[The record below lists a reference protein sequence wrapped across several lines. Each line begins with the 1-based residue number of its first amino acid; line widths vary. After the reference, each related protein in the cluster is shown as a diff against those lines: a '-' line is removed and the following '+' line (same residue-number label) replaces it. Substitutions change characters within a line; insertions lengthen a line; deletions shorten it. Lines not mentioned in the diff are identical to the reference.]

1 MLRMYRDLQDEKMRK
16 WSKQKQNYNALLL
29 TKRIE
34 VNLRKETVD
43 QNLEIIFYKKH
54 DKINF
59 ENESGLNE
67 ICLTQYID
75 KNLKWDFYP
84 IFANGTKRLYI
95 TGSPMNIY
103 KIFF

>member
-1 MLRMYRDLQDEKMRK
+1 MVLHLITFVIYD
-16 WSKQKQNYNALLL
+16 
-29 TKRIE
+29 RIE

-59 ENESGLNE
+59 ENEIGLNE

-75 KNLKWDFYP
+75 KNLK
-84 IFANGTKRLYI
+84 
-95 TGSPMNIY
+95 
-103 KIFF
+103 